1 MIYVD
6 NTHDSKIVDVEIQEV
21 EPCKLLLLENHEER
35 RFEY

>member
-6 NTHDSKIVDVEIQEV
+6 NTPDSKIVDAEIHEV
-21 EPCKLLLLENHEER
+21 ELCKLILLENHEER